1 MKNNVGKSETQ
12 KAIFALNVVSLVFLC
27 IFLPGALIGL
37 YINHFICLLSV
48 VGLIAV
54 IPLQVLKASKKRKLR
69 KYTLAMLS
77 DVDL

>member
-1 MKNNVGKSETQ
+1 MKNVYVQ
-12 KAIFALNVVSLVFLC
+12 KKRREITILNIISAVFLC
-27 IFLPGALIGL
+27 VFLPGAIIGL

-54 IPLQVLKASKKRKLR
+54 IPLQVLKASKKRKLVDIN
-69 KYTLAMLS
+69 KLASLS

>member
-1 MKNNVGKSETQ
+1 MKNVYVQ
-12 KAIFALNVVSLVFLC
+12 KKRREITILNVVSLVFLC
-27 IFLPGALIGL
+27 IFLPGAILGL

-69 KYTLAMLS
+69 RYYLDMLS
-77 DVDL
+77 DFDL

>member
-1 MKNNVGKSETQ
+1 MKNVYVQ
-12 KAIFALNVVSLVFLC
+12 KKRREITILNVVSLVFLC
-27 IFLPGALIGL
+27 IFLLGAILGL

-69 KYTLAMLS
+69 RYYLDMLS
-77 DVDL
+77 DFDL